1 MKKLL
6 GIVVVEMYS
15 TLHST
20 CFIKMAYYES
30 AMLRKISKHW
40 ENN

>member
-1 MKKLL
+1 MR
-6 GIVVVEMYS
+6 G
-15 TLHST
+15 TLWGA

-30 AMLRKISKHW
+30 AMMRKVIKQN